1 MNILIL
7 DGHPDQGRLVT
18 HLLDVYAAALPAGHI
33 VERIAV
39 RDLAFTPNLQHG
51 YKART
56 PWEPDVERVARAID
70 ACDHLVVGFPMWWG
84 AEPAMLKGLIDRAL
98 LPGFAFRYHD
108 ADPWWD
114 RLLAGRS
121 ADIIITMDTPPL
133 YLRFAW
139 GNPVIRR
146 WRIQVLGFCGF
157 KPLRF
162 FPLGMVK
169 QGGAEKKLPAWEAKL
184 ARAARTLPEAQG
196 ERQRPLAPFLSAG
209 AA

>member
-7 DGHPDQGRLVT
+7 DGHPDQARLVT
-18 HLLDVYAAALPAGHI
+18 HLLDVYAAALPPGHS

-39 RDLAFTPNLQHG
+39 RDLDFTPNLQHG
-51 YKART
+51 YKLRT
-56 PWEPDVERVARAID
+56 PWEADVERVARAID

-84 AEPAMLKGLIDRAL
+84 AEPAMLKGLLDRVL

-121 ADIIITMDTPPL
+121 ADVVITMDTPPL

-139 GNPVIRR
+139 GNPVIKR
-146 WRIQVLGFCGF
+146 WRIQVLEFCGF

-169 QGGAEKKLPAWEAKL
+169 QGGAERKLARWEAQL
-184 ARAARTLPEAQG
+184 ARAARMLPARRG
-196 ERQRPLAPFLSAG
+196 ARQSALAEFLSGG